1 MSPGDPSPLDTLDGA
16 FRLLASDPSPLT
28 IDGRRI
34 GLGLPARPIPLLE
47 LRSMLLH
54 PSTGFAARD
63 AALTILVDRAQ
74 HDGGAWLVGLA
85 GVLLPG
91 LRRTAGRLARDF
103 PGDTSDLDCEVLAG
117 FVEAVDGFDASRGRV
132 AARLLWAAYR
142 RGYRLRRRELTEL
155 SRRCGGARS
164 TPPPVPWGH
173 PDLVL
178 ARAVAARVLTEQ
190 EAELISAT
198 RIGDTTL
205 PDLAAATGV
214 AADTLRHRRRRAEWR
229 LAAWLDH
236 Q

>member
-1 MSPGDPSPLDTLDGA
+1 MSPAGPSPLDTLDDA

-28 IDGRRI
+28 VDGRRI
-34 GLGLPARPIPLLE
+34 GLGLPARAIPLLE

-54 PSTGFAARD
+54 PATGFAARD
-63 AALTILVDRAQ
+63 AALAMLVERAQ
-74 HDGGAWLVGLA
+74 RRSGAWLVGLA

-91 LRRTAGRLARDF
+91 LRRMAGRLARDF

-117 FVEAVDGFDASRGRV
+117 FVEAVDGFDAARGRV

-142 RGYRLRRRELTEL
+142 RGDRLRRRELTEL

-178 ARAVAARVLTEQ
+178 ARAVAAGG
-190 EAELISAT
+190 
-198 RIGDTTL
+198 GDGGGGGV
-205 PDLAAATGV
+205 DLGDPYRRHRAARPGGWVGGGGGYAAAS
-214 AADTLRHRRRRAEWR
+214 AAEG
-229 LAAWLDH
+229 
-236 Q
+236 

>member
-1 MSPGDPSPLDTLDGA
+1 MSPGDPSPLDTLDHA
-16 FRLLASDPSPLT
+16 FRLLAADPTPLT
-28 IDGRRI
+28 LDGSAL
-34 GLGLPARPIPLLE
+34 GCGLPARAIPLLE

-63 AALTILVDRAQ
+63 AALAVLVGRAQ
-74 HDGGAWLVGLA
+74 QSGGAWLVGLA

-117 FVEAVDGFDASRGRV
+117 FVEAVDGFDAARGRV

-142 RGYRLRRRELTEL
+142 RGDRLRRRELTEL
-155 SRRCGGARS
+155 SRRSSGARS

-178 ARAVAARVLTEQ
+178 ARAVAAKVVTVE

-198 RIGDTTL
+198 RIGDTAL
-205 PDLAAATGV
+205 PDLAAASGV

-229 LAAWLDH
+229 LVAWLDG